1 MAPKPK
7 YCLKPL
13 LYSTVN
19 IGDACLNCG
28 ASNNDSIGTIY
39 VPINVPPR

>member
-7 YCLKPL
+7 YCLKPP

-19 IGDACLNCG
+19 IGDAYLNCG
-28 ASNNDSIGTIY
+28 TSNNDSVGIIY
-39 VPINVPPR
+39 VPINILP